1 MPHENYIHATLHR
14 TRHSTHPM
22 SIERRIK
29 LRDFIKL
36 KEIKWKRNNDR
47 TKDRRL
53 QIHKYNKETTKW
65 QK

>member
-1 MPHENYIHATLHR
+1 
-14 TRHSTHPM
+14 M

-36 KEIKWKRNNDR
+36 EEIKWKRNIDR
-47 TKDRRL
+47 TKDWRL
-53 QIHKYNKETTKW
+53 QINKYNKETTKW